1 MDFKELEIIL
11 TYQTSEFNRLQKQVE
26 QGLASAEE
34 TANNINQLDAKVER
48 ILKQV
53 GIQHNTPKPVEL
65 RVIENRPKQSAV
77 IAWDDLKQR
86 AEANLI
92 SRGVIPAEISLDN
105 LLDEEEVRKIE
116 KRFYQGFSIS
126 SHLDKYDILAAISA
140 GLVAGII
147 DFLIVKIPKDITYLG
162 KHLQEGSPLTKWMR
176 NLSIKDDNWLAK
188 YFKVGYD
195 QVKKTGIEGISP
207 RTHRLQSLGH
217 DPLIGLVIGTI
228 DIMRGSMTAISR
240 DGVIKVLKN
249 VAPGQYNP
257 FIALVT
263 QIGHLFSDIAT
274 KMGIPCPG
282 WPMMQLFQVGN
293 FGKNQRT
300 IADLARFMYL
310 KGYDFRHFLTMSTSV
325 AAAEIILRS
334 YFWLRQKW
342 DDEYAEEMGYEKD
355 FSNAKKTSDYPRFQS
370 LALTAHL
377 IGSAANA
384 GKIAVYSGNPL
395 AVNYAQW
402 LRFLQASYQW
412 LKTRWKSPT
421 DSLIARS
428 RANLLAID
436 RGWPDFSFDD
446 YFPCLKTDASIK

>member
-1 MDFKELEIIL
+1 MDTNELEIVL
-11 TYQTSEFNRLQKQVE
+11 CYQVSEFNRLNE
-26 QGLASAEE
+26 QIDNDISVAEE
-34 TANNINQLDAKVER
+34 TQKNIDQLDSRVDA
-48 ILKQV
+48 ILTKIDV
-53 GIQHNTPKPVEL
+53 LDIREVPVEL
-65 RVIENRPKQSAV
+65 RVIENSPQESTAT
-77 IAWDDLKQR
+77 AWDDLKER

-240 DGVIKVLKN
+240 DGVIKVLEN
-249 VAPGQYNP
+249 LAPGQYNP
-257 FIALVT
+257 FIALVA

-274 KMGIPCPG
+274 KMGLPCPG
-282 WPMMQLFQVGN
+282 WSMLQLFQVGD

-310 KGYDFRHFLTMSTSV
+310 KGFDFRHFLTMSTSV

-342 DDEYAEEMGYEKD
+342 DNEYAEEMAYEKD
-355 FSNAKKTSDYPRFQS
+355 FSKAQKTGDYPRFQS

-402 LRFLQASYQW
+402 LRFLQAAYQW
-412 LKTRWKSPT
+412 LKARWKSPT
-421 DSLIARS
+421 DLLIARS

-436 RGWPDFSFDD
+436 RGWPDFSFDTS
-446 YFPCLKTDASIK
+446 FPCLKTDTS